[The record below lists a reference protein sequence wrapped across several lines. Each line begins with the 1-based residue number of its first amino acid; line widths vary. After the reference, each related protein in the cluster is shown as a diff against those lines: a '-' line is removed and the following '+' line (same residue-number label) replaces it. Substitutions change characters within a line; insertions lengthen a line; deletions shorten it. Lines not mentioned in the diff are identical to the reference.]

1 MYMQVL
7 SVKNS
12 KIKYNETVS
21 YFIELCTK
29 TPVILLYTCMKIIFF
44 KIMIRIFQDL
54 ELKKKVLNK
63 EELDV

>member
-7 SVKNS
+7 SVNNS

-29 TPVILLYTCMKIIFF
+29 TPVILLYTCMKIIFKKNNDQNF
-44 KIMIRIFQDL
+44 SRFRI
-54 ELKKKVLNK
+54 KKKSIK
-63 EELDV
+63 

>member
-29 TPVILLYTCMKIIFF
+29 TPVILLYTCIKIIFF
-44 KIMIRIFQDL
+44 LNNDQNFSRFRI
-54 ELKKKVLNK
+54 KKKSIK
-63 EELDV
+63 